1 MKKPNILKSNKA
13 VLVLIVML
21 TTAIIYHTGVKGEND
36 CLAKGY
42 NTGYC
47 AKLLD

>member
-13 VLVLIVML
+13 VLALIVML
-21 TTAIIYHTGVKGEND
+21 TSAIIYHTGVKAESD
-36 CLAKGY
+36 CLAKRY
-42 NTGYC
+42 NKGYC

>member
-13 VLVLIVML
+13 VLVLVGIVAL
-21 TTAIIYHTGVKGEND
+21 ATIYHTGVKAEKD
-36 CLAKGY
+36 CLAQGY
-42 NTGYC
+42 NAGYC